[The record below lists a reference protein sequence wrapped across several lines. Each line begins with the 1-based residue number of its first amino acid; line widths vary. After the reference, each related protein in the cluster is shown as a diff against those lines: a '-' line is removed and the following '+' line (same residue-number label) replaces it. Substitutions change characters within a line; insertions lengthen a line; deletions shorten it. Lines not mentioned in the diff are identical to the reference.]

1 MQYLFDVG
9 YFSNKFRVEVL
20 EQDVLPWLEN
30 KVEDFVKEL
39 DEFYQFPDTIVDE
52 FAQEFRDD
60 HRLTVEQER

>member
-39 DEFYQFPDTIVDE
+39 DEFY
-52 FAQEFRDD
+52 
-60 HRLTVEQER
+60 